1 MNIQKR
7 IADAINEQINAELWS
22 SYFYLSM
29 AIYWREQGRQGIA
42 NWFEIQAKEEVAH
55 AQIFIKYVHDRNGIV
70 RLQPITDVKQEWSTV
85 LESFADTLVHEQKVT
100 SLIHNLYTL
109 AEEEKDYA
117 TRQMLG
123 WYIAEQVEEE
133 ANVQEIIDN
142 LNLIG
147 DSGVGL
153 LQIDRELAAR
163 TFTAPSVSN
172 N

>member
-1 MNIQKR
+1 M
-7 IADAINEQINAELWS
+7 
-22 SYFYLSM
+22 
-29 AIYWREQGRQGIA
+29 
-42 NWFEIQAKEEVAH
+42 
-55 AQIFIKYVHDRNGIV
+55 
-70 RLQPITDVKQEWSTV
+70 
-85 LESFADTLVHEQKVT
+85 LESFADTLVHEKKVT
-100 SLIHNLYTL
+100 SLIHNLYAL